1 MQSENSARKTI
12 LISVILILLIMV
24 GLVTYKVVLAP
35 WMNKR
40 LVEQT
45 SSHATHKTPVK
56 IGMDPFA
63 GYAIFRSPKFQ
74 DALAKTPDDIG
85 VIVKT
90 DDANYKA
97 RAKALKSGDLDMAV
111 FTIDADIVTG
121 ADLGEFPGSMVFVID
136 ESKGADGTVAY
147 EKAVPNVSA
156 LNRADTKIIATPDSP
171 SETLVRHM
179 IAGML
184 PALVGKEWLI
194 EAKGAEDVYAQLK
207 AADPK
212 LPRAYTLWEPSLSK
226 ALEIPGVIVLYDT
239 SKVSGTI
246 VDVFMVNRKYLAEN
260 PRIVR
265 EILETYFQTLNAYT
279 SEQDGMATLVTEDA
293 KRSGD
298 TLTEKQAKKIATSIQ
313 WKNTLEN
320 YAHMGLL
327 SAQDSQGL
335 LTMPDMINRIS
346 SFLVK
351 TGKLKTNPASGRE
364 QEMYS
369 NQALKEMKANNF
381 HPGTGQMADIRSN
394 PKLCALDLDQ
404 WTKLVFV
411 GDMDARTIDFERAR
425 ATLTIQGERDVKA
438 LSEQLRSWPNYY
450 LTVIGHARSDGDPAA
465 NLELAKERGKIVADA
480 IVALGFSSNCIRSVA
495 EPSQQQNGGAQ
506 SVTFRLSQ
514 KPY

>member
-12 LISVILILLIMV
+12 LVSVILIMLIIV

-45 SSHATHKTPVK
+45 SSHVAHKTPIK
-56 IGMDPFA
+56 FAADSFA

-85 VIVKT
+85 IVMKST
-90 DDANYKA
+90 EADYTA
-97 RAKALKSGDLDMAV
+97 RAKALTSGDLDMAV
-111 FTIDADIVTG
+111 FTIDANIVTA
-121 ADLGEFPGSMVFVID
+121 ADLGDFPGSMVSVID
-136 ESKGADGTVAY
+136 ETKGADGVVAF
-147 EKAVPNVSA
+147 EKSVPNVSA
-156 LNRADTKIIATPDSP
+156 LNSADTKIIATPNSP
-171 SETLVRHM
+171 SETLARHM

-184 PALVGKEWLI
+184 PALVGKSWLT
-194 EAKGAEDVYAQLK
+194 EAKDSDDVLEKLK
-207 AADPK
+207 AANPNGK
-212 LPRAYTLWEPSLSK
+212 FAYVLWEPSLSK
-226 ALEIPGVIVLYDT
+226 ALKVPGVHVLYDT
-239 SKVSGTI
+239 SKVSGAI
-246 VDVFMVNRKYLAEN
+246 VDVLMVNRTFLREN
-260 PRIVR
+260 PKIVR
-265 EILETYFQTLNAYT
+265 TVLETYFQTLNAYT
-279 SEQDGMATLVTEDA
+279 SEQDGMANLVMEDD
-293 KRSGD
+293 KRNGG
-298 TLTEKQAKKIATSIQ
+298 TITQEQAKKIASGIQ

-320 YAHMGLL
+320 YAHFGLL

-335 LTMPDMINRIS
+335 LTMPDMITRIA

-351 TGKLKTNPASGRE
+351 TGKLKSNPAAGHE
-364 QEMYS
+364 QELYS
-369 NQALKEMKANNF
+369 NKALAEMKANNF
-381 HPGTGQMADIRSN
+381 HPGTGQMADIRTN
-394 PKLCALDLDQ
+394 PKLCALDPDQ
-404 WTKLVFV
+404 WTKLVYV